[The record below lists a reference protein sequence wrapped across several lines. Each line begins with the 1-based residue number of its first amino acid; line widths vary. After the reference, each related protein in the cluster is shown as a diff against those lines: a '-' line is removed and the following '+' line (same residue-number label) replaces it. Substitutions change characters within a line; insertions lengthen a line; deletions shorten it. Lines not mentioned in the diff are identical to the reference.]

1 MLLFQKKKMSDE
13 EEYEVEEVVSKRSRK
28 GKIEYLVKWKGNI
41 VLKIE
46 SFIQFNVIHRLG
58 QP

>member
-1 MLLFQKKKMSDE
+1 MSD

-41 VLKIE
+41 ALEIE
-46 SFIQFNVIHRLG
+46 SFKPF
-58 QP
+58 

>member
-1 MLLFQKKKMSDE
+1 MSDE

-41 VLKIE
+41 ALEIE